1 MVHQYGFTESSDES
15 SEQSTQ
21 SSAQSSAGSHGP
33 LRRRAVSRRGV
44 LGGGLSAAFA
54 TASGGFPLGASP
66 AAAATATGTTTRT
79 AAGCPAPDPGVP
91 KRQFRAVWIA
101 SVANIDWPSRPG
113 LSVTEQ
119 QAEYRALLDDAERNR
134 FNAVVVQIRPTADA
148 FWPSPYE
155 PWSSW
160 LTGTQGRDPGYDP
173 LEFAVREAHARNLE
187 FHGWFNPYRVSMG
200 TDPSVLTPDHPA
212 RVHPDWIV
220 SYGGKLYYNPGI
232 PEVRRFCEDAIMD
245 AVRRYDL
252 DGVHFDDYFYPYPV
266 GTTPFGDDATYEQ
279 YGDGFADKASWRRN
293 NIDLLIQE
301 LGSRIKDAK
310 PWVKFGVSPF
320 AVWRNQATDP
330 EGSATTAG
338 VQTYDDLAADTRKWV
353 REEWIDYIVPQVYWS
368 IGFAPADY
376 AVLVPWWSE
385 QVAGTD
391 VQLFIGQATY
401 KVGTSTQSPEW
412 SDPDEMSRHLTF
424 NREYPQVLG
433 DVYFSA
439 KDVRANRLDH
449 MDIVRAEHYSRPA
462 LVPVAEQLGGHA
474 PARPLLAAAEPVAD
488 GIRLTWVARPPDEPA
503 PTSYAV
509 YRFDGR
515 GPVDACDLADAHG
528 LVATVRDTGTGR
540 QTFLDSTASKGQ
552 TYTYVVTALDR
563 IQHESEPSRSRT
575 VRR

>member
-1 MVHQYGFTESSDES
+1 MVHESGFAESSAPSFAES
-15 SEQSTQ
+15 SAEARGRQP
-21 SSAQSSAGSHGP
+21 A
-33 LRRRAVSRRGV
+33 REVSRRGV
-44 LGGGLSAAFA
+44 LGVGLSAAFA
-54 TASGGFPLGASP
+54 SVSGGLALGASP
-66 AAAATATGTTTRT
+66 AAAAPVTGVTSN
-79 AAGCPAPDPGVP
+79 AAANCPAPDPATP

-113 LSVTEQ
+113 LSVAEQ
-119 QAEYRALLDDAERNR
+119 QAEYHALLDDAERNR
-134 FNAVVVQIRPTADA
+134 FNTVVVQVRPTADA

-155 PWSSW
+155 PWSAW

-187 FHGWFNPYRVSMG
+187 FHAWFNPYRVSMG

-220 SYGGKLYYNPGI
+220 AYGAKLYYNPGI
-232 PEVRRFCEDAIMD
+232 PQVRRFVEDAIMD
-245 AVRRYDL
+245 AVRRYDI
-252 DGVHFDDYFYPYPV
+252 DGVHFDDYFYPYPS
-266 GTTPFGDDATYEQ
+266 GTKPFDDDATYEQ
-279 YGDGFADKASWRRN
+279 YGDGFPDKASWRRH

-301 LGSRIKDAK
+301 LGARIKDAK
-310 PWVKFGVSPF
+310 PWVKFGISPF

-376 AVLVPWWSE
+376 AVLIPWWSE
-385 QVAGTD
+385 QVAGTN

-412 SDPDEMSRHLTF
+412 SDPNEMSRHLTF
-424 NREYPQVLG
+424 NRDYPEVLG

-439 KDVRANRLDH
+439 KDVRANRLEH
-449 MDIVRAEHYSRPA
+449 MNIVLAEHYTRPA
-462 LVPVAEQLGGHA
+462 LIPVAEQLGGHA
-474 PARPLLAAAEPVAD
+474 PAQPVLSAAEPVAD
-488 GIRLTWVARPPDEPA
+488 GVRLSWVSRPA
-503 PTSYAV
+503 NGLGATSYAV

-515 GPVDACDLADAHG
+515 VTVGTCDLADAHG
-528 LVATVRDTGTGR
+528 LVATVRDTGSGR
-540 QTFLDSTASKGQ
+540 QTFVDTSASKGR